1 MDPTFGA
8 RLRSHREQ
16 QQISLTIISEQ
27 TKIKLSLLEAL
38 ERDDISHWPLGLF
51 GRSYIR
57 SYALAVGLDP
67 EATVREFMEQ
77 HPDARQAAPP
87 PLDELK
93 QAAPVKPSRRPPT
106 RLQFLIDSAIDAFH
120 SKRAEFVGAPER
132 PATRVQ
138 PAPPETTA
146 PMPEPPVDYRPV
158 DYGPS
163 DHRPSAIAFSIDF
176 SRVAHLCTR
185 LACAQEAQDV
195 TAALE
200 DAAIILDAVGLT
212 LWVPE
217 AMGTSLMPA
226 FAHGYSQEMVSQLPP
241 VYANANNAV
250 AEAFRTRST
259 CAVNG
264 GDGGTG
270 ALVIALL
277 TPNGCS
283 GVLAVELRNG
293 AERREEVRAAV
304 TILAAQLSTVMG
316 VSVLAQTMSA

>member
-1 MDPTFGA
+1 MNPTFGA

-16 QQISLTIISEQ
+16 HQISLTVISEQ

-38 ERDDISHWPLGLF
+38 ERDDVSHWPLGLF

-67 EATVREFMEQ
+67 EATVREFVQQ
-77 HPDARQAAPP
+77 HPDVRQASSP

-93 QAAPVKPSRRPPT
+93 QAAPEKPSRRPPT

-132 PATRVQ
+132 PVTRVP

-146 PMPEPPVDYRPV
+146 PMPEPPVDYRP
-158 DYGPS
+158 S
-163 DHRPSAIAFSIDF
+163 DHRPSAIDFSIDF

-195 TAALE
+195 TSALE
-200 DAAIILDAVGLT
+200 DAAVILDAVGLT

-217 AMGTSLMPA
+217 AMGMSLMPA
-226 FAHGYSQEMVSQLPP
+226 FAHGYSQEMLSQLPP

-283 GVLAVELRNG
+283 GVLALELRNG